1 MCIRDSP
8 RIVRILMRK
17 SSKKIQFLIAF
28 LFVSL
33 ATFLI
38 VVSLR
43 SEVIKVWLRW
53 IEFLSNVPG
62 LSGLLLLML
71 SPVIFLL
78 VCLAVKRVSQYF
90 SS

>member
-1 MCIRDSP
+1 
-8 RIVRILMRK
+8 MRK
-17 SSKKIQFLIAF
+17 PYKKIQFFSAF
-28 LFVSL
+28 LVVSL
-33 ATFLI
+33 AT
-38 VVSLR
+38 SLSVTSFR

-78 VCLAVKRVSQYF
+78 VCLAVKRLSQYC

>member
-1 MCIRDSP
+1 M
-8 RIVRILMRK
+8 LMRK
-17 SSKKIQFLIAF
+17 SSKKIQFFIA
-28 LFVSL
+28 LLVVSL
-33 ATFLI
+33 AIFLAVI
-38 VVSLR
+38 GFR

-62 LSGLLLLML
+62 LSGLVLLMM

>member
-1 MCIRDSP
+1 M
-8 RIVRILMRK
+8 VRILMRK
-17 SSKKIQFLIAF
+17 SSKKIQFFIAF
-28 LFVSL
+28 LVMSL
-33 ATFLI
+33 AT
-38 VVSLR
+38 SLLVIIFR

>member
-1 MCIRDSP
+1 
-8 RIVRILMRK
+8 MRK
-17 SSKKIQFLIAF
+17 SSKKIQFVIAF

>member
-1 MCIRDSP
+1 
-8 RIVRILMRK
+8 MRK
-17 SSKKIQFLIAF
+17 SSKKIQFFIAL

-33 ATFLI
+33 AIFLA
-38 VVSLR
+38 VVGFR

-62 LSGLLLLML
+62 LSGLVLLMM

>member
-1 MCIRDSP
+1 
-8 RIVRILMRK
+8 MRK
-17 SSKKIQFLIAF
+17 SSKKIQFFIAF
-28 LFVSL
+28 L
-33 ATFLI
+33 
-38 VVSLR
+38 VVSLVASLLVIIFR

>member
-1 MCIRDSP
+1 
-8 RIVRILMRK
+8 MRK
-17 SSKKIQFLIAF
+17 SSKKIQFFIAC
-28 LFVSL
+28 L
-33 ATFLI
+33 
-38 VVSLR
+38 VVSLVTSLLVIIFR

>member
-1 MCIRDSP
+1 
-8 RIVRILMRK
+8 MRK

-43 SEVIKVWLRW
+43 SEVIKVWIRW

>member
-1 MCIRDSP
+1 M
-8 RIVRILMRK
+8 LMRK
-17 SSKKIQFLIAF
+17 SSKRIQFLIAF
-28 LFVSL
+28 LVVSL
-33 ATFLI
+33 ATSLI
-38 VVSLR
+38 MVSLR

-78 VCLAVKRVSQYF
+78 VCLAVKRLSQYF
-90 SS
+90 GS

>member
-1 MCIRDSP
+1 
-8 RIVRILMRK
+8 MRK

-33 ATFLI
+33 ATFLV

>member
-1 MCIRDSP
+1 
-8 RIVRILMRK
+8 MRK
-17 SSKKIQFLIAF
+17 PYKKIQFFSAF
-28 LFVSL
+28 LVVSL
-33 ATFLI
+33 ATSLI
-38 VVSLR
+38 VTSFR

-90 SS
+90 SF

>member
-1 MCIRDSP
+1 
-8 RIVRILMRK
+8 MRK

-43 SEVIKVWLRW
+43 SEVVKVWLRW
-53 IEFLSNVPG
+53 IEFLSDVPG

>member
-1 MCIRDSP
+1 
-8 RIVRILMRK
+8 MRK

-90 SS
+90 SF

>member
-1 MCIRDSP
+1 
-8 RIVRILMRK
+8 MRK
-17 SSKKIQFLIAF
+17 SSKKIQFFIAF
-28 LFVSL
+28 L
-33 ATFLI
+33 
-38 VVSLR
+38 VVSLVTSLLVIIFR

-53 IEFLSNVPG
+53 IEFLSDVPG

>member
-1 MCIRDSP
+1 M
-8 RIVRILMRK
+8 
-17 SSKKIQFLIAF
+17 
-28 LFVSL
+28 
-33 ATFLI
+33 
-38 VVSLR
+38 VSLR

-53 IEFLSNVPG
+53 IEFLSDVPG

>member
-1 MCIRDSP
+1 
-8 RIVRILMRK
+8 MRK

>member
-1 MCIRDSP
+1 
-8 RIVRILMRK
+8 MRK
-17 SSKKIQFLIAF
+17 SFKKIQFFIA
-28 LFVSL
+28 LLVVSL
-33 ATFLI
+33 AI
-38 VVSLR
+38 SLAVIGFR

-62 LSGLLLLML
+62 LSGLVLLMM

>member
-1 MCIRDSP
+1 M
-8 RIVRILMRK
+8 K
-17 SSKKIQFLIAF
+17 KTSKKIQFFIVF
-28 LFVSL
+28 LVVSL
-33 ATFLI
+33 VAFLI

-78 VCLAVKRVSQYF
+78 VCLTVKRVSQYF

>member
-1 MCIRDSP
+1 MYKRQ
-8 RIVRILMRK
+8 VYLLMRK
-17 SSKKIQFLIAF
+17 SSKKIQFVIAV
-28 LFVSL
+28 L
-33 ATFLI
+33 
-38 VVSLR
+38 VVSLTTSLIVISFR

-78 VCLAVKRVSQYF
+78 GCLAVKRLSQYF

>member
-1 MCIRDSP
+1 
-8 RIVRILMRK
+8 MRN
-17 SSKKIQFLIAF
+17 STKKIQFFIAF
-28 LFVSL
+28 LVVSL
-33 ATFLI
+33 AISLI
-38 VVSLR
+38 VIIFR

-71 SPVIFLL
+71 SPVIFLV
-78 VCLAVKRVSQYF
+78 VCQAVKRLLQTF

>member
-1 MCIRDSP
+1 MDIAHGLLFAFIGCSITF
-8 RIVRILMRK
+8 IG
-17 SSKKIQFLIAF
+17 FFIAF
-28 LFVSL
+28 LVVSL
-33 ATFLI
+33 AAFLI

-78 VCLAVKRVSQYF
+78 GCLAVKRLSQYF

>member
-1 MCIRDSP
+1 
-8 RIVRILMRK
+8 MRK
-17 SSKKIQFLIAF
+17 SSKKIQFFMAF
-28 LFVSL
+28 L
-33 ATFLI
+33 
-38 VVSLR
+38 VVSLVTSLLVIIFR

-78 VCLAVKRVSQYF
+78 VCLTVKRVSQYF

>member
-1 MCIRDSP
+1 
-8 RIVRILMRK
+8 MRK
-17 SSKKIQFLIAF
+17 PYKKIQFFSAF
-28 LFVSL
+28 LVVSP
-33 ATFLI
+33 ATSLI
-38 VVSLR
+38 VTSFR

-78 VCLAVKRVSQYF
+78 VCLAVKRLSQYF

>member
-1 MCIRDSP
+1 
-8 RIVRILMRK
+8 MRK
-17 SSKKIQFLIAF
+17 PYKKIQFFSAF
-28 LFVSL
+28 LVVSL
-33 ATFLI
+33 ATSLI
-38 VVSLR
+38 VTSFR

-78 VCLAVKRVSQYF
+78 VCLAVKRLSQYF

>member
-1 MCIRDSP
+1 
-8 RIVRILMRK
+8 MRK
-17 SSKKIQFLIAF
+17 PYKKIQFFSAF
-28 LFVSL
+28 LVVSL
-33 ATFLI
+33 ATSLI
-38 VVSLR
+38 VTSFR

-90 SS
+90 NS

>member
-1 MCIRDSP
+1 
-8 RIVRILMRK
+8 MRK
-17 SSKKIQFLIAF
+17 PYKKIQFFSAF
-28 LFVSL
+28 LVVSL
-33 ATFLI
+33 ATSLI
-38 VVSLR
+38 VTSFR

-62 LSGLLLLML
+62 LSGLLLLIL

-78 VCLAVKRVSQYF
+78 VCLAVKRLSQYF